1 VSNSLRTYFELSIVF
16 VPRKLECLVLIF
28 EFLSRFF
35 VNLSVGVL
43 QVIVV
48 IALIYIMPGSIL
60 NMFYANV
67 YKIGVSDF
75 SNRTVRFWQ
84 F

>member
-16 VPRKLECLVLIF
+16 VLRKLECLVLIF

-67 YKIGVSDF
+67 YKIRVSDF
-75 SNRTVRFWQ
+75 SNRTVQFWQ